1 MLVIGDYWT
10 KSPTFNPQI
19 VITLL
24 NVHASFF
31 ISSGFNC
38 KMASLQYLNRNDKPQ
53 FPYHQS
59 WFHYQSVSFN
69 KWTTIYAELWETKLL
84 QAELARNPQCHQYNE
99 YSAKEKADTSKYSTE
114 VLQLSYLLH
123 HLYNHR

>member
-10 KSPTFNPQI
+10 TSPTFNPQI

-31 ISSGFNC
+31 VSSGFNC
-38 KMASLQYLNRNDKPQ
+38 EMASLQYLNRNDKPQ

-59 WFHYQSVSFN
+59 
-69 KWTTIYAELWETKLL
+69 
-84 QAELARNPQCHQYNE
+84 
-99 YSAKEKADTSKYSTE
+99 
-114 VLQLSYLLH
+114 
-123 HLYNHR
+123 